1 MPLQYVLNL
10 LGHLLL
16 CHCFRRYPGAY
27 RHNLYGNDSH
37 LTVWC
42 IPVIVC
48 IEVCQEVYIRVE
60 SDANAVDEQDRQP
73 RL

>member
-10 LGHLLL
+10 LGRFLL
-16 CHCFRRYPGAY
+16 CHCFSRYPGAY
-27 RHNLYGNDSH
+27 RHNLYGNNPH

-42 IPVIVC
+42 ILVIVC
-48 IEVCQEVYIRVE
+48 IEVRQEVYVRVE
-60 SDANAVDEQDRQP
+60 SDANTVNEEDWQP